1 MPMPMLVQTNVP
13 KIVYRR
19 KKGEHDSSL
28 LLKLRTDKG
37 IFFSTFAK
45 NMLANG
51 QISKISKLI
60 CDTGAYI
67 QSQAGR
73 VTAKEIQSKDL
84 NSFVSY
90 VDKEAEKKLVRGL
103 EAIHPGCAFLTEE
116 ETVAQS
122 QGKSRWIIDPL
133 DGTTNF
139 LHGLPAYAVSVALEV
154 NRKLVYGWIYHIPAE
169 ALYFAQRKAGAFCNG
184 KRIYIS
190 ERKQLKDCLLAT
202 GFPYTT
208 FSHQDA
214 YMQLFAALM
223 PQCRGLRRLGSAALD
238 LVYTARGIFDGF
250 YEVGLAPWDVAAG
263 ALIVQEAGG
272 VVQDFSGGCDFMK
285 NQQILAATPGI
296 QAQLQTQI
304 ARFY

>member
-1 MPMPMLVQTNVP
+1 
-13 KIVYRR
+13 
-19 KKGEHDSSL
+19 
-28 LLKLRTDKG
+28 
-37 IFFSTFAK
+37 
-45 NMLANG
+45 MLANR
-51 QISKISKLI
+51 QIAKISKLI
-60 CDTGAYI
+60 RETGVYI
-67 QSQAGR
+67 QSKANL
-73 VTAKEIQSKDL
+73 VTANDIHSKDL

-90 VDKEAEKKLVRGL
+90 VDKEAEKILVRGL

-122 QGKSRWIIDPL
+122 QGKARWIIDPL

-154 NRKLVYGWIYHIPAE
+154 DRKLVYGWIYDIPAD
-169 ALYFAQRKAGAFCNG
+169 ALYFAQRKAGTFCNG
-184 KRIYIS
+184 KRIYVS
-190 ERKQLKDCLLAT
+190 EKKQLKDCLLAT

-272 VVQDFSGGCDFMK
+272 VVQDFSGGSDFMK

-296 QAQLQTQI
+296 QAQLQSQI